1 MNESIIISEQVRQQ
15 FSARATLVGL
25 GVKLR
30 KLKVLEPVQEQ
41 VKITQKTVKYTPL
54 EKLTDSLIAILAG
67 AHGLVEINKRVR
79 SDPALQA
86 AFGQKGCAEQSV
98 VQETLDACTAQNV
111 AQMHQA
117 VDQIYRRH
125 SQGYRHDYGQRL
137 QLLDIDT
144 DGRPCGRKAAFA
156 TKGYFARRPNRR
168 GRQEGYV
175 LASWYD
181 EIVLKRLFSGS
192 TQLTAALQPLIEAAE
207 QTLDLTPE
215 KRQRTLLRID
225 SGGGSVDDVNWMLE
239 RGYQVHCKDYSGK
252 RAENLVES
260 VPEWIDDPRNTGRQI
275 GWVRGETSLY
285 CRPVHR
291 IAVRCP
297 KQNGQWAVG
306 VILSTLS
313 PEQVLALT
321 DQPAERSQVP
331 QAVLLAYVY
340 FYDLRGGGVET
351 EIKEDKQA
359 LGTSRRNKKRFEG
372 QQMVCQLEVLAHN
385 FLVWARRWLAPC
397 CPKIAKLGLLRMV
410 RDVLQVNGLI
420 VWNQAAG
427 IQQIIL
433 NPTDPLAKELQ
444 PGLAALLAQEQVAVI
459 LGET

>member
-1 MNESIIISEQVRQQ
+1 MNESIIISEQVRHQ

-30 KLKVLEPVQEQ
+30 KLKVLEPVEKQ

-54 EKLTDSLIAILAG
+54 EKLTDGLIAVLAG
-67 AHGLVEINKRVR
+67 GHGLVEINKRVR
-79 SDPALQA
+79 ADPALQT
-86 AFGQKGCAEQSV
+86 AFGRKGCAEQSV

-111 AQMHQA
+111 AQMQPA

-125 SQGYRHDYGQRL
+125 SQGYRHDYQQGL

-144 DGRPCGRKAAFA
+144 AGRPCGRKAAFA
-156 TKGYFARRPNRR
+156 TKGYFARRPNRG

-175 LASWYD
+175 LATWYE
-181 EIVLKRLFSGS
+181 EIVIKRLFSGT
-192 TQLTAALQPLIEAAE
+192 TQLTAALQPLITAAE
-207 QTLDLTPE
+207 QTLDLSLE
-215 KRQRTLLRID
+215 KRQQTILRID
-225 SGGGSVDDVNWMLE
+225 SGGGSLDDVNWMLE

-252 RAENLVES
+252 RAENLAES
-260 VPEWIDDPRNTGRQI
+260 VQEWINDPHNTGRQV
-275 GWVRGETSLY
+275 GWVTEEAALY
-285 CRPVHR
+285 CRPVRR

-297 KQNGQWAVG
+297 KKNGQWAVG
-306 VILSTLS
+306 MILSTLS

-321 DQPAERSQVP
+321 GQPAERNQDP

-351 EIKEDKQA
+351 EIKEDKYG
-359 LGTSRRNKKRFEG
+359 LGTARRNMKRLEG

-385 FLVWARRWLAPC
+385 FLVWVRLWLAPS
-397 CPKIAKLGLLRMV
+397 CPKVARLGLLRMV
-410 RDVLQVNGLI
+410 RDVLQVSGLI
-420 VWNQAAG
+420 VLNQALD

-433 NPTDPLAKELQ
+433 NSADPLAKELQ
-444 PGLAALLAQEQVAVI
+444 SGLAALLAQEQVAVI

>member
-1 MNESIIISEQVRQQ
+1 MNESIIIREQVRQQ

-25 GVKLR
+25 GVKLC
-30 KLKVLEPVQEQ
+30 KLKVLEPMQER
-41 VKITQKTVKYTPL
+41 VKIGQKTVKYTPL
-54 EKLTDSLIAILAG
+54 EKLTDGLIAILAG
-67 AHGLVEINKRVR
+67 AQGLVEINKRVR
-79 SDPALQA
+79 SDPALQT
-86 AFGQKGCAEQSV
+86 AFGRKGCAEQSV
-98 VQETLDACTAQNV
+98 VQETLDACTTQNV
-111 AQMHQA
+111 EQMHKA

-125 SQGYRHDYGQRL
+125 SQGYRHDYAQRL

-175 LASWYD
+175 LASWYE
-181 EIVLKRLFSGS
+181 EIVLKRLFSGT

-207 QTLDLTPE
+207 QTLDLTLQ

-225 SGGGSVDDVNWMLE
+225 SGGGSVEEVNWMLA

-252 RAENLVES
+252 RAGSLAES
-260 VPEWIDDPRNTGRQI
+260 VQEWVDDPRNTGRQV
-275 GWVRGETSLY
+275 GWVTEVASLY
-285 CRPVHR
+285 CRPVVR

-297 KQNGQWAVG
+297 KNNGQWAVG

-313 PEQVLALT
+313 PEQVLVLT
-321 DQPAERSQVP
+321 GQRPERIQDP
-331 QAVLLAYVY
+331 HAVLLAYVY

-351 EIKEDKQA
+351 EIKEDKHG
-359 LGTSRRNKKRFEG
+359 LGTAHRNKKRFEG
-372 QQMVCQLEVLAHN
+372 QQMISQLEVLAHN
-385 FLVWARRWLAPC
+385 FLIWARSWLAPR
-397 CPKIAKLGLLRMV
+397 CPKIAKLGLLRLV
-410 RDVLQVNGLI
+410 RDALQVSGLI
-420 VWNQAAG
+420 VWDQKAG

-433 NPTDPLAKELQ
+433 NAADPLAKEWQ
-444 PGLAALLAQEQVAVI
+444 SGLSALLAQEQVAII